1 MYQYRLQKKNDGM
14 LKRDD
19 SGEMLEIIYYSIS
32 RF

>member
-19 SGEMLEIIYYSIS
+19 SREMLEIIYTV
-32 RF
+32 